1 MFSVFLK
8 IFSTAS
14 EVTDV
19 PSSGKFFLP
28 LINEKLEVLKLNK
41 QKYAE
46 ELATILGTSV
56 SVIKSADQSRTNITT
71 PANDSELSFTMTANK
86 TYEIDFVLY
95 LASVDTDLQ
104 FCFVSPAL
112 SGGTHYFNVRTHDV
126 EINPAPV
133 PDYIFFSTNPCTIYG
148 KTIVRCGASGGTF
161 ALQWCNG
168 AATGNPLTVKKGSY
182 IKYLES

>member
-1 MFSVFLK
+1 MSSVFLH
-8 IFSTAS
+8 IFSTAN
-14 EVTDV
+14 EVSDV
-19 PSSGKFFLP
+19 PTSGKFYIP

-41 QKYAE
+41 QTYADE
-46 ELATILGTSV
+46 ISV
-56 SVIKSADQSRTNITT
+56 SAGVSGSVIKSADQSRTNVTT
-71 PANDSELSFTMTANK
+71 VANDSELFFTMEANK

-95 LASVDTDLQ
+95 LVSADTDLKY
-104 FCFVSPAL
+104 CFTSPSL